1 MSGFTETPKHVAI
14 IMDGNGRWAER
25 RGRPRIFGHVRGCAR
40 VRDIIREADRQGVKA
55 LTLYAFSSENWGRP
69 SVEVSVLMRLLYK
82 WLIRERREMMDKS
95 IRLRAIGAVDR
106 LPESVRKMLTES
118 IGMSKDNT
126 GLQLTLA
133 VSYSGR
139 DELTQVAQRLARRV
153 AAGEL
158 AADDIGEHH
167 FAEELSTAPVGDPDL
182 LIRTSGEQRISNFL
196 LWQMAY
202 TELYFTDT
210 MWPDFKPSDLRMAID
225 SFTRRQRR
233 FGLTARQ
240 AEEARV

>member
-1 MSGFTETPKHVAI
+1 MPALTDTPKHIAI

-40 VRDIIREADRQGVKA
+40 VRDIIREADKLGVKA

-82 WLIRERREMMDKS
+82 WLIRERREMMDKN
-95 IRLRAIGAVDR
+95 IRLRATGALEQ
-106 LPESVRKMLTES
+106 LPESVRKMLSES
-118 IGMSKDNT
+118 IELSKQNT

-139 DELTQVAQRLARRV
+139 DELTKVARRLAQRV
-153 AAGEL
+153 VAGEL
-158 AADDIGEHH
+158 AADDISEHH
-167 FAEELSTAPVGDPDL
+167 FAEELSTAAVGDPDL

-196 LWQMAY
+196 LWQLAY

-225 SFTRRQRR
+225 SFSRRQRR
-233 FGLTARQ
+233 FGLTAHQ
-240 AEEARV
+240 ADEARV